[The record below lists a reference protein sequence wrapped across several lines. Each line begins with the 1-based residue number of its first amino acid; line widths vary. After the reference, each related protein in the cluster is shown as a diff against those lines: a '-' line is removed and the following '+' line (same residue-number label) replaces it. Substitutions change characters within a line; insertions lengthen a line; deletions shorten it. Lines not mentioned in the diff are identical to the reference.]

1 MIRKFYQNLARPE
14 LTIKKFCRQI
24 CLLMDENNDSKMLN
38 GVIKQSKYIFLFAF
52 QNDIL
57 IQNEMRKTLVFYTG
71 Q

>member
-38 GVIKQSKYIFLFAF
+38 GVIKQCKYIFLFAF
-52 QNDIL
+52 QNDML
-57 IQNEMRKTLVFYTG
+57 TQYEMQNTFVFYS
-71 Q
+71 